1 MQHVGE
7 MELCEMIIGEI
18 ISKALTED
26 IIQSVIEIKKRFL
39 FTAGVES
46 EDFLVP
52 KYVGLLEKKLYL
64 YTLKIFITFRAFF
77 LERILHCFGEHI
89 RQNVDIGV
97 PFELVEHKIGTCDD
111 VPKRA

>member
-1 MQHVGE
+1 MQNVGG
-7 MELCEMIIGEI
+7 MELSEMSIGEN

-26 IIQSVIEIKKRFL
+26 IIQSVIEIKKGVF

-64 YTLKIFITFRAFF
+64 YTLKIFNTFLGVF
-77 LERILHCFGEHI
+77 LERILHCFGKHKS
-89 RQNVDIGV
+89 QNVDI
-97 PFELVEHKIGTCDD
+97 
-111 VPKRA
+111 